1 MKVWNQWRE
10 AHPDIQPDLS
20 GVNLSGKETN
30 LSTANL
36 TEANLTE
43 ALLRSAN
50 LFRAILTRAN
60 LTGTSLWKARLSGA
74 DLSRAVLT
82 FADLDSAKLIG
93 AKLIGAKLI
102 GANLNN
108 ALLQGANLSNALLDE
123 ANLSTANLTEALLKG
138 ASLIHINLRG
148 AHLNKANLQG
158 ADLFGAYLS
167 WTDFSDADLR
177 GASLFGAYLREAN
190 LSRANLS
197 EANLSRANFF
207 WPDIGVAKPSEPTV
221 PWQLVKSW
229 DAPSGANLSGANL
242 SRANLSG
249 ADLCRANLSGA
260 NLSGANFSWAN
271 LSGANLS
278 GADITGCCVYATSTW
293 DVLLEKTTQAN
304 LILTAPADPGG
315 SSITVDNLEVAQFI
329 YLLLNNQKIR
339 RVIDTITS
347 KVVLI
352 LGRFSPERKLILD
365 AVRNQLRAY
374 DYLPVLFDFEKP
386 TNRNFTETVK
396 TLAHLAHF
404 IIADL
409 TDPSSIPQELQ
420 AIVPTLSVP
429 VQPLLLKE
437 KQEYA
442 MFVDFL
448 KTYHWVLPIY
458 YYTDQA
464 NLLASLKERV
474 IAPAEQKAMELAKG

>member
-1 MKVWNQWRE
+1 
-10 AHPDIQPDLS
+10 
-20 GVNLSGKETN
+20 
-30 LSTANL
+30 
-36 TEANLTE
+36 
-43 ALLRSAN
+43 
-50 LFRAILTRAN
+50 
-60 LTGTSLWKARLSGA
+60 
-74 DLSRAVLT
+74 
-82 FADLDSAKLIG
+82 
-93 AKLIGAKLI
+93 
-102 GANLNN
+102 
-108 ALLQGANLSNALLDE
+108 
-123 ANLSTANLTEALLKG
+123 
-138 ASLIHINLRG
+138 
-148 AHLNKANLQG
+148 
-158 ADLFGAYLS
+158 
-167 WTDFSDADLR
+167 
-177 GASLFGAYLREAN
+177 
-190 LSRANLS
+190 
-197 EANLSRANFF
+197 
-207 WPDIGVAKPSEPTV
+207 
-221 PWQLVKSW
+221 
-229 DAPSGANLSGANL
+229 
-242 SRANLSG
+242 
-249 ADLCRANLSGA
+249 
-260 NLSGANFSWAN
+260 
-271 LSGANLS
+271 
-278 GADITGCCVYATSTW
+278 
-293 DVLLEKTTQAN
+293 
-304 LILTAPADPGG
+304 
-315 SSITVDNLEVAQFI
+315 VDNLEVAQFI

-474 IAPAEQKAMELAKG
+474 IVPAEQKAMELAKG